1 MTTLIK
7 YFGYEHLAHTR
18 TREIAQ
24 LISILAN
31 RLEEEIPES
40 AEKTVGMRKL
50 LESKD
55 CFVRSVLDITE

>member
-1 MTTLIK
+1 MTNLIK
-7 YFGYEHLAHTR
+7 YFGYEHLAHVK

-55 CFVRSVLDITE
+55 CFVRSALEFNE